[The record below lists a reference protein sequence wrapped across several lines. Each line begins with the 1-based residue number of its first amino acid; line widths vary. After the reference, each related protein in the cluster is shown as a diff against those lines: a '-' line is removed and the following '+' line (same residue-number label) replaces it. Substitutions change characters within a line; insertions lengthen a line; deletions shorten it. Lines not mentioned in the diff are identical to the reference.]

1 MVDIESITTGLK
13 QGSSGIWFSDERK
26 MYLIPQTQTAMRFI
40 TILKT
45 DLFGS
50 STGTIAFCQL

>member
-13 QGSSGIWFSDERK
+13 QDSSGIWFSDKRENVSYPSDGNEIFTISK
-26 MYLIPQTQTAMRFI
+26 TYLS
-40 TILKT
+40 
-45 DLFGS
+45 GS